1 MSQVSFKTIKNN
13 LIYKWMN
20 SLTKSS
26 LLPSAFIGF
35 GPALKKTSYKLSS
48 TGLNTLNGAALFI
61 VVDSLLGHLWKMS
74 LLRKVG
80 LAKYLSKNV
89 HYEELDVM

>member
-1 MSQVSFKTIKNN
+1 
-13 LIYKWMN
+13 MN

-61 VVDSLLGHLWKMS
+61 VVDSLLGHL
-74 LLRKVG
+74 RK
-80 LAKYLSKNV
+80 KESFKKTIRWLSF
-89 HYEELDVM
+89 HYDELDVM